1 MNYTEQ
7 HCVDFATKT
16 RVQRRKA
23 QKPKIEKIRRDRI
36 NGSLKE
42 IKELVLEALKKDS
55 TRYTKMEKADILEMT
70 VQFLKCTQLGGKY
83 LVESGIRSHAEH
95 SYEMRSLQQTT
106 SQVALLAQN
115 QFLLGMKRN
124 ITILPV
130 LSNARSI
137 HASTAVVALATG
149 PTFVWLPY
157 PPSSSSPAEQE
168 KPLTEL
174 LAKETVSTSQT
185 RNPVPLGSTSII
197 PVVQPSNLFSPVWRP
212 W

>member
-1 MNYTEQ
+1 MEL
-7 HCVDFATKT
+7 F
-16 RVQRRKA
+16 
-23 QKPKIEKIRRDRI
+23 KIKL
-36 NGSLKE
+36 SFFFSFK
-42 IKELVLEALKKDS
+42 
-55 TRYTKMEKADILEMT
+55 
-70 VQFLKCTQLGGKY
+70 
-83 LVESGIRSHAEH
+83 GIRSHAKH
-95 SYEMRSLQQTT
+95 SNEMRSLQQTT

-115 QFLLGMKRN
+115 QFLLGMKRD
-124 ITILPV
+124 ITTLPV

-137 HASTAVVALATG
+137 HASTAVVALATR

-157 PPSSSSPAEQE
+157 PPSPSSPAEQE

-174 LAKETVSTSQT
+174 LAKET